1 MLIDSRDVIP
11 QVHLLRSLHRLHE
24 ASECRD
30 QRREL
35 HPPGVGNKQ
44 RGVARVRHA
53 TRRVGRANSTERM
66 RQGARGMLRERF
78 HQLHAEVGGGVLRV
92 GLHGWVA
99 GQLLQQRERHAEL
112 RETGVCLQLG
122 GWNLLR
128 FPFAALDLDAP
139 YILHPLPDL
148 LLQNALLFLRDPPGE
163 SARLPRLCIRS
174 LLLQGQD
181 ARTEV
186 YDRTTGVDR
195 TTVELSRAF
204 QATLERPSMLG
215 YARCSGPI
223 VHIRVRIRGVLGS
236 SSDG

>member
-1 MLIDSRDVIP
+1 
-11 QVHLLRSLHRLHE
+11 
-24 ASECRD
+24 
-30 QRREL
+30 
-35 HPPGVGNKQ
+35 
-44 RGVARVRHA
+44 
-53 TRRVGRANSTERM
+53 
-66 RQGARGMLRERF
+66 MLRERF

-186 YDRTTGVDR
+186 NDRA
-195 TTVELSRAF
+195 TVELSRAF
-204 QATLERPSMLG
+204 QTLSMLG

-223 VHIRVRIRGVLGS
+223 VHIRVRIRGGS
-236 SSDG
+236 SSDGEIVRPTVE